1 MLNKS
6 SPLIVRLKLRLAP
19 YKFCNLYRF
28 LQRFYRIRLPC
39 TKSGLLWHTILEY
52 YATEGFINLILSD
65 RALPVPEVCRAS
77 SEFFDLS
84 QMRIAHCLGCFGCW
98 VRTPGR
104 CVIRDDAVRIY
115 PRIAA
120 SRKLLYVSRI
130 WCGSYDLPMKTML
143 ERAIPVQQAFI
154 RLWHGETHHL
164 QRNPLPKQALILGY
178 GDISDEERE
187 IFRQLVSRNAH
198 NMNFEEYRI
207 VFTSEEEL
215 ETIFQKEAIARANS

>member
-1 MLNKS
+1 MNLN
-6 SPLIVRLKLRLAP
+6 
-19 YKFCNLYRF
+19 
-28 LQRFYRIRLPC
+28 
-39 TKSGLLWHTILEY
+39 
-52 YATEGFINLILSD
+52 LSD
-65 RALPVPEVCRAS
+65 RALPVPEICRVS

-84 QMRIAHCLGCFGCW
+84 QMRISHCLGCFGCW
-98 VRTPGR
+98 IRTPGR
-104 CVIRDDAVRIY
+104 CVIRDDAVSIY

-154 RLWHGETHHL
+154 RLWRGETHHL

-178 GDISDEERE
+178 GDISDEEKE

-198 NMNFEEYRI
+198 NMNFEQYRI
-207 VFTSEEEL
+207 VFTSEEKL
-215 ETIFQKEAIARANS
+215 ETTFQKEAIAWANS

>member
-1 MLNKS
+1 M
-6 SPLIVRLKLRLAP
+6 
-19 YKFCNLYRF
+19 
-28 LQRFYRIRLPC
+28 
-39 TKSGLLWHTILEY
+39 
-52 YATEGFINLILSD
+52 NLILSD
-65 RALPVPEVCRAS
+65 RALPVPEICRAS

-143 ERAIPVQQAFI
+143 
-154 RLWHGETHHL
+154 
-164 QRNPLPKQALILGY
+164 
-178 GDISDEERE
+178 
-187 IFRQLVSRNAH
+187 
-198 NMNFEEYRI
+198 
-207 VFTSEEEL
+207 
-215 ETIFQKEAIARANS
+215 